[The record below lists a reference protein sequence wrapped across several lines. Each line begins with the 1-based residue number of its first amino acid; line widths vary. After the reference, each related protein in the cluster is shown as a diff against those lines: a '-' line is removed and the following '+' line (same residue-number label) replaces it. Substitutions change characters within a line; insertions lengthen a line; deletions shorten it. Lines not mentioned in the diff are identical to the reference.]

1 MRSLY
6 RLSVLGLLVA
16 CGRGSD
22 QAAADTA
29 KAFVEYR
36 PSSID
41 TANARSRDSVMRV
54 LEAYSERRVTADAAA
69 KVVLDYVQPGRFLN
83 AEFDTA
89 LREALSRDQ
98 RRRAGV
104 H

>member
-1 MRSLY
+1 
-6 RLSVLGLLVA
+6 
-16 CGRGSD
+16 
-22 QAAADTA
+22 
-29 KAFVEYR
+29 
-36 PSSID
+36 
-41 TANARSRDSVMRV
+41 MRV

-89 LREALSRDQ
+89 LREALSREQ
-98 RRRAGV
+98 GRRAGV